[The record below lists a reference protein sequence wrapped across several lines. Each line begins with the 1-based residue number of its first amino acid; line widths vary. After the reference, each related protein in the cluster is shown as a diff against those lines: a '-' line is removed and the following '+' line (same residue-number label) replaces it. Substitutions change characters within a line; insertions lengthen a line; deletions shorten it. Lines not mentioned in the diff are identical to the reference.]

1 MIKDFLIINCTGKND
16 KIGLKINNNFFI
28 HDFQTK
34 IKNNEILVST
44 ILNLINKYKANIDEN
59 FTVLV
64 NNGPGSFST
73 IRVALAVAK
82 GIKISNNIKLFGFRD
97 KDLSQFNLENI
108 EVLINKNLIEALTD
122 IIYKMGS
129 PKQTYMDIEGST
141 TSKQFINWI
150 TNTKKIKHV
159 TTATHAHTV
168 ERFNRTLKENMVK
181 RLEYENKGREKWTE
195 QLNYVLNKYNNTVH
209 STIEI
214 TPKEA
219 TLKRNEMVVK
229 FNLWNNA
236 KRNRK
241 YPDLS
246 EGSNVRTIKKQDGKK
261 KGYDPKWSKQV
272 YKVVSVDGVN
282 YTIDETNPSKKKTF
296 NRYELLKV

>member
-16 KIGLKINNNFFI
+16 KVGLKINNNFFI

-108 EVLINKNLIEALTD
+108 EVLINRNLIE
-122 IIYKMGS
+122 
-129 PKQTYMDIEGST
+129 
-141 TSKQFINWI
+141 
-150 TNTKKIKHV
+150 KKLIKP
-159 TTATHAHTV
+159 
-168 ERFNRTLKENMVK
+168 L
-181 RLEYENKGREKWTE
+181 Y
-195 QLNYVLNKYNNTVH
+195 
-209 STIEI
+209 
-214 TPKEA
+214 
-219 TLKRNEMVVK
+219 
-229 FNLWNNA
+229 
-236 KRNRK
+236 
-241 YPDLS
+241 LS
-246 EGSNVRTIKKQDGKK
+246 
-261 KGYDPKWSKQV
+261 
-272 YKVVSVDGVN
+272 
-282 YTIDETNPSKKKTF
+282 
-296 NRYELLKV
+296 